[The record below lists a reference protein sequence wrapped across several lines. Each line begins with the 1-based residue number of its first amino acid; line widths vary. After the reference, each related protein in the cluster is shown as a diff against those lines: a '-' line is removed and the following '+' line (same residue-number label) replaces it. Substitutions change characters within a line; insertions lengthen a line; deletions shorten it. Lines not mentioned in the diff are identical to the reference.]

1 MQSICHLKTKN
12 IRNEHKTAVKHI
24 YIGRTKCSEQVTFV
38 LTVEI
43 ANKGGVD
50 IASVKVA
57 ETPEHGLVVPGHVAL
72 VLAAH
77 VVVVEL
83 GIVRLVGAT
92 AVRHCTIK

>member
-1 MQSICHLKTKN
+1 MKYT
-12 IRNEHKTAVKHI
+12 
-24 YIGRTKCSEQVTFV
+24 YIGRTQRTERVTFV

-92 AVRHCTIK
+92 AVRHCTNK